1 MIITFT
7 FSCKSQQGSIVQL
20 STPFI
25 EILSNSDKSINE
37 LSAKSKDN
45 DLNLK
50 LNAAFQSLSENN
62 NVLNTN
68 PKERLKKKIELFTLC
83 KESLDNCS
91 YTPEGY
97 TIIQNEK
104 FLNIKYQYNQFSSYD
119 TYYKYA
125 LVNLTDGTRLIY
137 SDIFSKPETV
147 LKLYNQKYIETY
159 TSYLSKYDLNTD
171 DEEELNEYE
180 IIKNHLD
187 NRDFFKLEDL
197 NNLELIYESSI
208 NKFTEIRFHYNGSGG
223 VYRSVLSNDFISFKL
238 EDLNELI
245 SPYFTHLL
253 NK

>member
-1 MIITFT
+1 M
-7 FSCKSQQGSIVQL
+7 
-20 STPFI
+20 
-25 EILSNSDKSINE
+25 
-37 LSAKSKDN
+37 SAKSKDN
-45 DLNLK
+45 DLNIR
-50 LNAAFQSLSENN
+50 LNAVFQSLSENN
-62 NVLNTN
+62 NVLTTI
-68 PKERLKKKIELFTLC
+68 PKERLNKKIELFIHC
-83 KESLDNCS
+83 KELLDNCC

-97 TIIQNEK
+97 TIIQNKK

-125 LVNLTDGTRLIY
+125 LVNLTDGTRLTY

-147 LKLYNQKYIETY
+147 LKQYNKKYIETY
-159 TSYLSKYDLNTD
+159 MLYLSKYDLSTD

-187 NRDFFKLEDL
+187 NRDSFKLEDL
-197 NNLELIYESSI
+197 NNLELIYETSV

-238 EDLNELI
+238 DDINELI
-245 SPYFTHLL
+245 NPYFTRLL